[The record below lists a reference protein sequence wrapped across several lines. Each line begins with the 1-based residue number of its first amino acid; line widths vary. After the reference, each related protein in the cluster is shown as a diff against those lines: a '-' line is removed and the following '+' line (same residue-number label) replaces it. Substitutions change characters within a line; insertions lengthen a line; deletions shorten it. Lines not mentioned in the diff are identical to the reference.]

1 MAETEEMER
10 SDIMLDMLLEKAEQQ
25 GHLTF
30 DDVLEALPETSGSA
44 EQAEEI
50 VNVLSERGVEF
61 LDGEPDVLL
70 GVEEIISEQ
79 SVPSEFDVSTRHPSD
94 SESDTISMYMREM
107 SAVPLLRMEEEVS
120 LAKRIV
126 AGRQARRELDRMN
139 GRNAPMKKVRYAAL
153 VEDGLLAREHLIKAN
168 TRLVVSVAKRY
179 TGRGVPFL
187 DLIQEGNLGLMKAVE
202 KFDYLRGFRFSTYAT
217 WWIRQTI
224 TRSIADQ
231 GRTIRVPV
239 HMIDRIRQLYKRTY
253 EMEQHLGRTPTL
265 EELSG
270 ALETEPRKVEWM
282 LRVSWLPLSLETPIS
297 EDDEESEL
305 GNFIEDQ
312 LTPGPIQSVYAK
324 LLSEK
329 INEVLDSLPVRE
341 ARILRMRFGLDDGHN
356 YTLEEV
362 GRKFGLTRERIRQLE
377 TKALRRLRHPR
388 RAQKLRE
395 YL

>member
-1 MAETEEMER
+1 
-10 SDIMLDMLLEKAEQQ
+10 
-25 GHLTF
+25 
-30 DDVLEALPETSGSA
+30 
-44 EQAEEI
+44 
-50 VNVLSERGVEF
+50 
-61 LDGEPDVLL
+61 
-70 GVEEIISEQ
+70 
-79 SVPSEFDVSTRHPSD
+79 
-94 SESDTISMYMREM
+94 
-107 SAVPLLRMEEEVS
+107 
-120 LAKRIV
+120 
-126 AGRQARRELDRMN
+126 
-139 GRNAPMKKVRYAAL
+139 
-153 VEDGLLAREHLIKAN
+153 
-168 TRLVVSVAKRY
+168 
-179 TGRGVPFL
+179 
-187 DLIQEGNLGLMKAVE
+187 
-202 KFDYLRGFRFSTYAT
+202 
-217 WWIRQTI
+217 
-224 TRSIADQ
+224 
-231 GRTIRVPV
+231 VPV

-253 EMEQHLGRTPTL
+253 ELEQKLGRVPTVD
-265 EELSG
+265 ELSV
-270 ALETEPRKVEWM
+270 ALETDPRKVEWM

-341 ARILRMRFGLDDGHN
+341 ARILRMRFGLDDGRN